1 MKKILIAVLLCF
13 GVLSANQAIAAVTL
27 SGKYPACISANEFE
41 RLSSI
46 LQHEDQEAFEEIFKT
61 SCFMPKK
68 GVKVDKVVSMGWTS
82 GVAHVKVYV
91 KGNLYDLWTNTENLQ
106 SEKAGK

>member
-68 GVKVDKVVSMGWTS
+68 GG
-82 GVAHVKVYV
+82 
-91 KGNLYDLWTNTENLQ
+91 
-106 SEKAGK
+106 